1 MKPALTAPNP
11 PNTRTDPMSAAPAR
25 RLGILLPLVAFV
37 AFGSLAALSAC
48 KKPDASKA
56 EVTSAQQALPIRAPT
71 TPVIEDLVPEL
82 LTLTGSLRAS
92 QESEVAADA
101 SGKVTAT
108 FVERGQRVKQG
119 DTLAI
124 LDARGAAITAT
135 QAAAQTGLARAQ
147 LEQAQKECERVKS
160 LFQSGAISQAEFDRT
175 TSQCQTTQFSAAAA
189 QAQQQNA
196 QKVVGDSVIR
206 APFSGVI
213 GERYVNV
220 GQYLQ
225 PSTRVVSLYNP
236 DPLRLEL
243 TVPEANVSTMKVDTP
258 VRFTV
263 SSYPDQTFTG
273 TVKFVSPNVRPSTRD
288 LVIEALCPNAEAK
301 LKPGMFVVAQLAA
314 GERKLPVVPKSALK
328 RDESGA
334 RVFVVVDGRIQER
347 LVQLAGDKDSVIGVA
362 AGVKPGEA
370 VVVQPGPDVRD
381 GAQVQ

>member
-1 MKPALTAPNP
+1 MRAA
-11 PNTRTDPMSAAPAR
+11 TRR
-25 RLGILLPLVAFV
+25 FHRLGSAVLPLLLLM
-37 AFGSLAALSAC
+37 GSVHALAAC
-48 KKPDASKA
+48 RKPDASKA
-56 EVTSAQQALPIRAPT
+56 EVTSAQQAVPIRVQT
-71 TPVIEDLVPEL
+71 TPVVEQMMPEY

-101 SGKVTAT
+101 SGKVTTT

-124 LDARGAAITAT
+124 LDARGAAISAT

-196 QKVVGDSVIR
+196 QKTVGDSIIR

-220 GQYLQ
+220 GQYVQ

-243 TVPEANVSTMKVDTP
+243 TVAEANVGAMKVDAP
-258 VRFTV
+258 VKFTV
-263 SSYPDQTFTG
+263 SSYPDATFTG
-273 TVKFVSPNVRPSTRD
+273 SVKFVSPNVRPATRD
-288 LVIEALCPNAEAK
+288 LVIEALCPNPDGK

-314 GERKLPVVPKSALK
+314 GEKKLPAVPSSAIK
-328 RDESGA
+328 RDEAGA
-334 RVFVVVDGRIQER
+334 RVFVVVEKRIQER
-347 LVQLAGDKDSVIGVA
+347 LVQVGAEKDNLVAAA
-362 AGVKPGEA
+362 AGVKPGEL

>member
-1 MKPALTAPNP
+1 MRAVPQRLASVLSSVVVSLVVIGVGA
-11 PNTRTDPMSAAPAR
+11 SAM
-25 RLGILLPLVAFV
+25 
-37 AFGSLAALSAC
+37 AC
-48 KKPDASKA
+48 RKPDASKA
-56 EVTSAQQALPIRAPT
+56 EVTSAQQAVPIHVDT
-71 TPVIEDLVPEL
+71 TQVVEQMMPEY
-82 LTLTGSLRAS
+82 LTLTGSLKAS

-101 SGKVTAT
+101 SGKVTST

-124 LDARGAAITAT
+124 LDARGASISAT

-196 QKVVGDSVIR
+196 QKAVGDSVIR

-220 GQYLQ
+220 GQYVQ

-243 TVPEANVSTMKVDTP
+243 TVAEANVGAMKVDAP

-273 TVKFVSPNVRPSTRD
+273 AVKFVSPNVRPSTRD
-288 LVIEALCPNAEAK
+288 LVIEALCPNPDAK

-314 GERKLPVVPKSALK
+314 GEKKLPAVPASAVK
-328 RDESGA
+328 RDEAGA
-334 RVFVVVDGRIQER
+334 RVFVIAEKRVQER
-347 LVQLAGDKDSVIGVA
+347 LVQLGGEKDDLIA
-362 AGVKPGEA
+362 IATGVKPGES
-370 VVVQPGPDVRD
+370 VVVKPGPDVRD
-381 GAQVQ
+381 GAQVK

>member
-1 MKPALTAPNP
+1 
-11 PNTRTDPMSAAPAR
+11 MSAVPLR
-25 RLGILLPLVAFV
+25 RVERYLAIGALASVASLV
-37 AFGSLAALSAC
+37 AC
-48 KKPDASKA
+48 KKPDTSKA
-56 EVTSAQQALPIRAPT
+56 EVTSAQQAVPIRVAT
-71 TPVIEDLVPEL
+71 VPVIEDLVPEL

-124 LDARGAAITAT
+124 LDARGASISAT

-147 LEQAQKECERVKS
+147 VEQAQKECDRVKS
-160 LFQSGAISQAEFDRT
+160 LFKSGAISQAELDRT
-175 TSQCQTTQFSAAAA
+175 NSQCQTTQFSAAAA

-196 QKVVGDSVIR
+196 QKAVGDSVIR
-206 APFSGVI
+206 APFSGVV

-220 GQYLQ
+220 GQYVQ
-225 PSTRVVSLYNP
+225 PSTRVASLYDP

-243 TVPEANVSTMKVDTP
+243 TVPEANVGAMKVETP

-273 TVKFVSPNVRPSTRD
+273 TVKFVSPNVRTSTRD
-288 LVIEALCPNAEAK
+288 LIIEALCPNGDGK

-314 GERKLPVVPKSALK
+314 GERKLPVVPKTALK
-328 RDESGA
+328 RDETGA
-334 RVFVVVDGRIQER
+334 RLFVVVDGRVQER
-347 LVQLAGDKDSVIGVA
+347 IVQLAGDKEAVIGIAV
-362 AGVKPGEA
+362 GVKPGEA

>member
-1 MKPALTAPNP
+1 
-11 PNTRTDPMSAAPAR
+11 
-25 RLGILLPLVAFV
+25 
-37 AFGSLAALSAC
+37 
-48 KKPDASKA
+48 
-56 EVTSAQQALPIRAPT
+56 VTT
-71 TPVIEDLVPEL
+71 
-82 LTLTGSLRAS
+82 
-92 QESEVAADA
+92 
-101 SGKVTAT
+101 T

-124 LDARGAAITAT
+124 LDARGASITAT

-206 APFSGVI
+206 APFSGIV

-220 GQYLQ
+220 GQYVQ
-225 PSTRVVSLYNP
+225 PSTRIVSLYNP

-243 TVPEANVSTMKVDTP
+243 TVAEANVGAMKVDAP

-263 SSYPDQTFTG
+263 SSYPEQTFVG
-273 TVKFVSPNVRPSTRD
+273 SLKFVSPNVRPATRD
-288 LVIEALCPNAEAK
+288 LVIEALCPNADGK

-314 GERKLPVVPKSALK
+314 GEKNLPVVPKSAVK
-328 RDESGA
+328 RDEAGA
-334 RVFVVVDGRIQER
+334 RVFLVVEKRIQER
-347 LVQLAGDKDSVIGVA
+347 LVQLGGEKEDLVAVA
-362 AGVKPGEA
+362 AGVKPGDA